1 MSLDFVKPAERI
13 SAFKPYFFSILGKKI
28 KDLQSHGLDVI
39 RLDMGSPDLPPADFI
54 IEAMVQSARSAD
66 SHGYTAYGGIPLFRE
81 AVAKYY
87 LNRFNVKLDPVNE
100 VLGLIGSKEGLFDLP
115 VVLANMGDV
124 ILIPDPGYP
133 VYQSGAELVGA
144 EIHYVPLVAENNF
157 LPDLKAIP
165 PKIAYRAKIM
175 WINYP
180 NNPTG
185 AVAPIE
191 FFEEVVEFGRK
202 HEIVIAHDAPYTE
215 ICYDG
220 YVAPS
225 ILQVPDSKDVVVEF
239 NSLSKAYNMGGWRL
253 GMVCGNPKVL
263 KLLQTYKSQM
273 DNSHFAPIQ
282 IAGATAL
289 TGDQNWL
296 INRNEIYK
304 ERRDII
310 LETLR
315 NLGFQVNTPPSTIYL
330 WARIPSRFEDCI
342 EFCDRLLRETGV
354 SMTPGTVF
362 GEYGKGYV
370 RISLGIA
377 TDRVRVAMERL
388 TDWMKKQ

>member
-1 MSLDFVKPAERI
+1 MTVDFIKPANRV

-28 KDLQSHGLDVI
+28 KELQSQGVDVI

-54 IEAMVQSARSAD
+54 IDSMTQSARAANA
-66 SHGYTAYGGIPLFRE
+66 HGYTAYGGITQYRE
-81 AVAKYY
+81 AIAAFYKK
-87 LNRFNVKLDPVNE
+87 RFNVDLDPVSE
-100 VLGLIGSKEGLFDLP
+100 IVGLIGSKEGLFDLP
-115 VVLANMGDV
+115 IVLANHGDV

-144 EIHYVPLVAENNF
+144 DIHYMPLVAENNF

-165 PKIAYRAKIM
+165 EKVAYRAKIM

-185 AVAPIE
+185 AVAPMS
-191 FFEEVVEFGRK
+191 FFEEVVDYARK

-225 ILQVPDSKDVVVEF
+225 ILQVPGSKDVVVEF

-253 GMVCGNPKVL
+253 GMAVGNSAVI
-263 KLLQTYKSQM
+263 KLLNTYKSQV
-273 DNSHFAPIQ
+273 DNSHFHPIQ

-289 TGDQNWL
+289 TGDQTWL
-296 INRNEIYK
+296 QQRNDIYK

-310 LETLR
+310 LKTLR
-315 NLGFQVNTPPSTIYL
+315 EIGFTTETPPSTIYI
-330 WARIPSRFEDCI
+330 WAKIPARFTDCV
-342 EFCDRLLRETGV
+342 EFCDRLLKETGV
-354 SMTPGTVF
+354 SLTPGVVY
-362 GEYGKGYV
+362 GDYGKGYIRV
-370 RISLGIA
+370 SLGIA
-377 TDRVRVAMERL
+377 TDRCRVAMERL
-388 TDWMKKQ
+388 QEWIKKQ